1 MATIRDLRS
10 RIVGVEKIQKIT
22 RAMKMVSAAKLAR
35 ATRQIHAARPYAEKL
50 RAVLGSVASGVEVD
64 AHPLLAPRE
73 NVRTLEIV
81 LFTSDRGLCGGYNS
95 NLVRRV
101 KSVIS
106 QRAEEVDAIVLTPVG
121 RRGGEAFR
129 RMSGVSIE
137 QRWSGLGNVT
147 TGHAREIADYLMRRY
162 RDGEADEIV
171 LVYSEFISAL
181 TQQPKDERLLPL
193 QTAEAEQ
200 VEGGAS
206 YEIEPDP
213 VSLLGLLI
221 PRAVEFAVYRA
232 LLENQAGEHGARMT
246 SMDSATRNAEEL
258 VATLTLDKNK
268 ARQAAITAE
277 LVEIVSGAEAL

>member
-10 RIVGVEKIQKIT
+10 RIVSVQKTQKIT
-22 RAMKMVSAAKLAR
+22 RAMKMVAAAKLAR

-73 NVRTLEIV
+73 NVRTPEIV

-95 NLVRRV
+95 NLVRRA

-106 QRAEEVDAIVLTPVG
+106 QRSEEVDAIVLTPVG

-129 RMSGVSIE
+129 RTSGVSIE
-137 QRWSGLGNVT
+137 QRWSRLGNVT

-162 RDGEADEIV
+162 RDGGADEIV
-171 LVYSEFISAL
+171 LVYSEFVSAL
-181 TQQPKDERLLPL
+181 TQKPKDERLLPL
-193 QTAEAEQ
+193 QAEE
-200 VEGGAS
+200 VEEGVA

-213 VSLLGLLI
+213 VTLLGLLI

-246 SMDSATRNAEEL
+246 AMESATSNTEDL
-258 VATLTLDKNK
+258 ISTLTLDMNK
-268 ARQAAITAE
+268 ARQAAVTAE
-277 LVEIVSGAEAL
+277 LLEIVSGAEAL

>member
-1 MATIRDLRS
+1 MPTIRDLRS
-10 RIVGVEKIQKIT
+10 RIVSVQKTQKIT
-22 RAMKMVSAAKLAR
+22 RAMKMVAAAKLAR

-95 NLVRRV
+95 NLVRRA

-106 QRAEEVDAIVLTPVG
+106 QRSEEVDAIVLTPVG

-129 RMSGVSIE
+129 RTSGVSIE
-137 QRWSGLGNVT
+137 QRWSRLGNVT

-162 RDGEADEIV
+162 REGGADEIV
-171 LVYSEFISAL
+171 LVYSEFVSAL
-181 TQQPKDERLLPL
+181 TQKPKDERLLPL
-193 QTAEAEQ
+193 QAEE
-200 VEGGAS
+200 VEEGVG

-213 VSLLGLLI
+213 VTLLGLLI

-246 SMDSATRNAEEL
+246 AMESATSNTEDL
-258 VATLTLDKNK
+258 IATLTLDMNK
-268 ARQAAITAE
+268 ARQSAITAQ
-277 LVEIVSGAEAL
+277 LMEIVSGAEAV

>member
-10 RIVGVEKIQKIT
+10 RIVSVQKTQKIT
-22 RAMKMVSAAKLAR
+22 RAMKMVAAAKLAR

-95 NLVRRV
+95 NLVRRA

-106 QRAEEVDAIVLTPVG
+106 QRSEEVDAIVLTPVG

-129 RMSGVSIE
+129 RTSGVSIE
-137 QRWSGLGNVT
+137 QRWSRLGNVT

-162 RDGEADEIV
+162 REGGADEIV
-171 LVYSEFISAL
+171 LVYSEFVSAL
-181 TQQPKDERLLPL
+181 TQKPKDERLLPL
-193 QTAEAEQ
+193 QAEE
-200 VEGGAS
+200 VEEGVG

-213 VSLLGLLI
+213 VTLLGLLI

-246 SMDSATRNAEEL
+246 AMESATSNTEDL
-258 VATLTLDKNK
+258 IATLTLDMNK
-268 ARQAAITAE
+268 ARQSAITAQ
-277 LVEIVSGAEAL
+277 LMEIVSGAEAV